1 MDGNPVAK
9 ELRRRVSSRTVVAGP
24 IKAAGALFYSANTH
38 RYLFLLRDGDKYHD
52 TWGIVGGKVESGESI
67 IDCLNREMVEE
78 LGFQPTTIKTIPVD
92 LFISPDTRFEYHT
105 FVCIVR
111 DEFIPTLNEEH
122 KGYCWTTLD
131 GMPKP
136 LHPGLFNSINMDELK
151 AKFKN
156 IDSTVWA

>member
-1 MDGNPVAK
+1 MGT
-9 ELRRRVSSRTVVAGP
+9 SP

-38 RYLFLLRDGDKYHD
+38 RYMFLLRSGEKYND
-52 TWGIVGGKVESGESI
+52 TWGIVGGKVEQGESI
-67 IDCLNREMVEE
+67 IDCLNREMLEE
-78 LGFQPTTIKTIPVD
+78 LGYQPSIIKTIPID

-111 DEFIPTLNEEH
+111 DEFIPSLNNEH

-131 GMPKP
+131 GLPKP
-136 LHPGLFNSINMDELK
+136 LHPGLFNSMNMDELK

-156 IDSTVWA
+156 IDQAIWA